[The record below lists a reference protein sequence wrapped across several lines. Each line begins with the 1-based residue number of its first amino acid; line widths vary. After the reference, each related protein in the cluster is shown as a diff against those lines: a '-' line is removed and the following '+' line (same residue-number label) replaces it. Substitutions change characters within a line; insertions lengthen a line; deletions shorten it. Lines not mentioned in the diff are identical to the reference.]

1 MKLDIE
7 KLASELAGLKG
18 QLYDDALYEVALMEI
33 KLEVTD
39 QITMA
44 RALSKAEGDKSKA
57 VLHYPELRVA
67 KLKAEIDA
75 VGGRGPTAGLKK
87 IIKTITSDSVM
98 DFFREVANPQ
108 KAASAKRER
117 SEKAHSSFT
126 DEFLKDKYKE

>member
-7 KLASELAGLKG
+7 KLASELQGLKG

-33 KLEVTD
+33 ELEVPD
-39 QITMA
+39 HITLV

-75 VGGRGPTAGLKK
+75 AGGRGPTAGLKK

-98 DFFREVANPQ
+98 DLFREVANPQ
-108 KAASAKRER
+108 EAASGKRER
-117 SEKAHSSFT
+117 SEKAQSSFN